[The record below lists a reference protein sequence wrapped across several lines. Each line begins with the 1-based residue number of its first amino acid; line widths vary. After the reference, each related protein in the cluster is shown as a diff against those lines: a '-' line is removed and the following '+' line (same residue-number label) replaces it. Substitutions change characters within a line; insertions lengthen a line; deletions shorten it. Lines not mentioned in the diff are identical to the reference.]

1 MNYIGVDMIFSWTF
15 FIDIGIISLA
25 LLTAT
30 WLRSKIVFFQKFL
43 IPNSIIAGFLLL
55 PLYNFVLPGL
65 GISSMGLGELAYH
78 MLSISFIAITL
89 RTNKWKNRKRG
100 KNIYAT
106 SVVIISQMILQV
118 IIGIGV
124 TLVFI
129 YTVRPEL
136 FHSFGYLL
144 PLGFAQGP
152 GQAYAIGESWKNF
165 GIQDAGSIGL
175 TFAAIGFIF
184 CSIGGIY
191 LINYGVKKGWI
202 TQEQLDQLKKDRS
215 RTGIYKTESEKPVGA
230 YLSTQSEAIDSMTLH
245 VGLVFFTYLF
255 TFLMLK
261 LIGFLLSFAGPLGME
276 LAENFWGIS
285 FVFAALSGIIVK
297 NLLKLLKLQYI
308 VDNHSMHRISGVS
321 IDVMVTSA
329 IAAISLVIVMNYWFP
344 ILVAVLLGG
353 AVTIITTPWMC
364 SRMFTDYPFIR
375 MILLFGVSTGTLS
388 TGLALLRVVDPD
400 FETPVAEDYSY
411 ASGLTFFMFIPFIL
425 TINFPSKA
433 FQTGDP
439 KWMYMSFAV
448 IAAYVLF
455 MLVSIFLISGRK
467 LLKGKRTMWNTLLIQ
482 K

>member
-1 MNYIGVDMIFSWTF
+1 MTFSWTF
-15 FIDIGIISLA
+15 FIDLGLISLS
-25 LLTAT
+25 LLLAT
-30 WLRSKIVFFQKFL
+30 WLRSKVVFFQKFM
-43 IPNSIIAGFLLL
+43 IPNSITAGFILLPFYNFLL
-55 PLYNFVLPGL
+55 PLL
-65 GISSMGLGELAYH
+65 GMTPAGLGELAYH
-78 MLSISFIAITL
+78 MLSISFISITL

-118 IIGIGV
+118 IIGLGV
-124 TLVFI
+124 TLAFI
-129 YTVRPEL
+129 YTIRPEL

-152 GQAYAIGESWKNF
+152 GQAYAIGENWRIF
-165 GIQDAGSIGL
+165 GIEDAGSIGL

-184 CSIGGIY
+184 CSFGGIY

-202 TQEQLDQLKKDRS
+202 TKEQLDSLKKERS
-215 RTGIYKTESEKPVGA
+215 QSGMYRTEEEKPVGA
-230 YLSTQSEAIDSMTLH
+230 LLSTQSEAIDSMTLH
-245 VGLVFFTYLF
+245 LALVLFTYLF

-261 LIGFLLSFAGPLGME
+261 LIGFLLSFAGPMGVE
-276 LAENFWGIS
+276 LAQNFWGIS
-285 FVFAALSGIIVK
+285 FVFAALCGIIVK
-297 NLLKLLKLQYI
+297 NLLKLFKLQYI

-321 IDVMVTSA
+321 IDLMVTSA
-329 IAAISLVIVMNYWFP
+329 IAAISLVIVLNYWFP
-344 ILVAVLLGG
+344 ILVTVLLGG

-388 TGLALLRVVDPD
+388 TGLALMRVVDPD

-433 FQTGDP
+433 YQTGDM
-439 KWMYMSFAV
+439 KWLWMSAAV
-448 IAAYVLF
+448 IAAYVVF
-455 MLVSIFLISGRK
+455 MLVSIFMISGRK
-467 LLKGKRTMWNTLLIQ
+467 LLKGKRFMWNTLLIQ

>member
-1 MNYIGVDMIFSWTF
+1 MTFSWTF
-15 FIDIGIISLA
+15 FIDIGIISLS
-25 LLTAT
+25 LLAAT
-30 WLRSKIVFFQKFL
+30 WLRSRVVFFQKFL

-55 PLYNFVLPGL
+55 PLYNFILPGL
-65 GISSMGLGELAYH
+65 GISSLGLGELAYH

-100 KNIYAT
+100 KNIFAT

-124 TLVFI
+124 TLAFI
-129 YTVRPEL
+129 YTIRPEL

-165 GIQDAGSIGL
+165 GIDDAGSIGL
-175 TFAAIGFIF
+175 TFAAIGFII

-191 LINYGVKKGWI
+191 LINYGVKKQWI
-202 TQEQLDQLKKDRS
+202 SQEQLDELKKDRS
-215 RTGIYKTESEKPVGA
+215 RTGIYKREADKPVGS

-245 VGLVFFTYLF
+245 VALVFFTYLF
-255 TFLMLK
+255 TFLFLK
-261 LIGFLLSFAGPLGME
+261 LIGFLLSFAGPMGVE
-276 LAENFWGIS
+276 LAESFWGIS

-297 NLLKLLKLQYI
+297 NLLKLFRIQYI

-321 IDVMVTSA
+321 IDIMVTSA
-329 IAAISLVIVMNYWFP
+329 IAAISMVIVINYWFP
-344 ILVAVLLGG
+344 ILIAVLLGG
-353 AVTIITTPWMC
+353 AVTILTIPWMC

-439 KWMYMSFAV
+439 KWMLLSYAV
-448 IAAYVLF
+448 IGAYVLF
-455 MLVSIFLISGRK
+455 MVISIFLISGKK
-467 LLKGKRTMWNTLLIQ
+467 LFKGKRIMWNTLLIQ

>member
-1 MNYIGVDMIFSWTF
+1 MTFSWTF
-15 FIDIGIISLA
+15 FIDIGIISLG
-25 LLTAT
+25 LLVAT
-30 WLRSKIVFFQKFL
+30 WLRSKVKFFQKFL
-43 IPNSIIAGFLLL
+43 IPNAIIAGFILL
-55 PLYNFVLPGL
+55 PFYNFVFPLL
-65 GISSMGLGELAYH
+65 GISSHGLGELAYH
-78 MLSISFIAITL
+78 MLSISFISITL

-118 IIGIGV
+118 IAGV
-124 TLVFI
+124 IVTMIFI
-129 YTVRPEL
+129 YTIRPEL

-152 GQAYAIGESWKNF
+152 GQAYAIGESWKVF
-165 GIQDAGSIGL
+165 GIEDAGSIGL

-191 LINYGVKKGWI
+191 LINYGVKRKWI
-202 TQEQLDQLKKDRS
+202 TQEQLDELKKDRS
-215 RTGIYKTESEKPVGA
+215 RTGIYKDESKKPVGA

-245 VGLVFFTYLF
+245 IALVLFTYLF
-255 TFLMLK
+255 TFLLLK
-261 LIGFLLSFAGPLGME
+261 LIGFLLSFAGPLGVE
-276 LAENFWGIS
+276 LAQNFWGIS

-297 NLLKLLKLQYI
+297 NLLKLFKLQFI

-321 IDVMVTSA
+321 IDLMVASA
-329 IAAISLVIVMNYWFP
+329 IAAISLIIVMNYWFP
-344 ILVAVLLGG
+344 ILMAVIFGG
-353 AVTIITTPWMC
+353 ALTIITIPWMC

-388 TGLALLRVVDPD
+388 TGLSLLRVVDPD

-411 ASGLTFFMFIPFIL
+411 AAGLTFFMFIPFIL
-425 TINFPSKA
+425 TINLPSKT

-439 KWMYMSFAV
+439 KWMLMSLAV
-448 IAAYVLF
+448 LGLYVIF
-455 MLVSIFLISGRK
+455 MLISIFFISGKKIFR
-467 LLKGKRTMWNTLLIQ
+467 GKRFMWNTLLIN